1 MLSVQAANNQAV
13 TPAQAGVHSDFS
25 PRINGKMDS
34 SIRWNDAVRRMATK
48 DALNKLSLRT
58 WTPPFCQAI
67 VRDGEQVRIAPVHS
81 DLAAA

>member
-48 DALNKLSLRT
+48 DALNKLSLRGAERRGIRFRMAFR
-58 WTPPFCQAI
+58 P
-67 VRDGEQVRIAPVHS
+67 
-81 DLAAA
+81 